1 MSKTSPTLSS
11 QLVKLGAT
19 KFLVSRL
26 EDPNLNTEIG
36 IKILEL
42 LKTIGSFSK
51 EALILMNNQS
61 KLEIMDIY
69 KKKKHTY

>member
-1 MSKTSPTLSS
+1 MSKTSPILSS

-19 KFLVSRL
+19 KFLISRL

-42 LKTIGSFSK
+42 LKTIGSYSK

-61 KLEIMDIY
+61 KI
-69 KKKKHTY
+69 KKNPFKKIFLN